1 MQKHYTVNQVAE
13 ILNVS
18 SRTVYRYINRG
29 TLQATKTAS
38 GSIRISE
45 EAVNTFLNGGE
56 TVSNSLK
63 SVNLK

>member
-1 MQKHYTVNQVAE
+1 MKLYTINQVAE

-18 SRTVYRYINRG
+18 SRTVYRYIDRG

-45 EAVNTFLNGGE
+45 EALNNFVYGRE
-56 TVSNSLK
+56 K
-63 SVNLK
+63 